1 MSNEMNSVKGTEQP
15 TRREM
20 LALMTAFAAMAG
32 VDGALAQATPS
43 GVDLAHAK
51 VFRFADLKEH
61 KNDNGGWSRAV
72 VEGAL
77 PSGEWIELH
86 QSMVPPGKMPHPPHK
101 HSNSEFIVL
110 REGTIQ
116 YLRDGSREELKPG
129 DVIYTASLQ
138 PHGMLNTGTVNA
150 VYFVLSVGKKDA
162 AVFVDLKGS
171 E

>member
-1 MSNEMNSVKGTEQP
+1 MSSAEVGVKGLEQP

-32 VDGALAQATPS
+32 AEGVLAQTAMP
-43 GVDLAHAK
+43 GVDLSKAR
-51 VFRFADLKEH
+51 VFRFAELKEH

-77 PSGEWIELH
+77 PTGEWIELH

-116 YLRDGSREELKPG
+116 YLRDGSREELHPG
-129 DVIYTASLQ
+129 DVIYTASKQ
-138 PHGMLNTGTVNA
+138 PHGMLNRGTVNA
-150 VYFVLSVGKKDA
+150 VYFVLSVGVKDT
-162 AVFVDLKGS
+162 AVFVDLKAS
-171 E
+171 